1 MFYFGYLFWEWPTS
15 FLLQRFPL
23 AKYSA
28 FNVIMWGLT
37 LCCLA
42 AVKDF
47 AGAMVSPP
55 PPPSPSF
62 SSPLVGGMGR
72 GEKNPGAISVCEV
85 DMATPSVMLL
95 VAWLLTPRVLDGEVL
110 PRSVRGRCVARFRAL
125 HFPVV

>member
-1 MFYFGYLFWEWPTS
+1 MFYFGYLFWEWPTN

-55 PPPSPSF
+55 ALAPRRARGNPLGLSPS
-62 SSPLVGGMGR
+62 
-72 GEKNPGAISVCEV
+72 
-85 DMATPSVMLL
+85 
-95 VAWLLTPRVLDGEVL
+95 
-110 PRSVRGRCVARFRAL
+110 
-125 HFPVV
+125 